1 MFISKKAIPRR
12 TVLRGLGASLALP
25 LLDGMVP
32 AYAALR
38 TTAAKP
44 VRRLG
49 VCYVPNGM
57 EMRAWTPKGDSR
69 QLELS
74 PILQPL
80 EPYREQVNVL
90 SGLADNVLTQLALDR
105 LLLLFVVRLPDLVVV
120 SDHGDIIAGHSL
132 TASPKCVFCSIL
144 CKSLSI
150 KELRARGGRLVA
162 TRSV

>member
-80 EPYREQVNVL
+80 EPGFDHFERPPEYFVIVGRPQRTVVHSFLHDEYPW
-90 SGLADNVLTQLALDR
+90 LAQSTKD
-105 LLLLFVVRLPDLVVV
+105 
-120 SDHGDIIAGHSL
+120 
-132 TASPKCVFCSIL
+132 
-144 CKSLSI
+144 
-150 KELRARGGRLVA
+150 A
-162 TRSV
+162 T

>member
-38 TTAAKP
+38 TTAANP

-80 EPYREQVNVL
+80 ELIAIKILDEQVGEFSFDACVL
-90 SGLADNVLTQLALDR
+90 G
-105 LLLLFVVRLPDLVVV
+105 VVREVVQ
-120 SDHGDIIAGHSL
+120 L
-132 TASPKCVFCSIL
+132 LRVFL
-144 CKSLSI
+144 
-150 KELRARGGRLVA
+150 
-162 TRSV
+162 